1 MDLKEF
7 VSASLSQ
14 IAEGIIDAN
23 DKLKDKGAYVN
34 PNGVQ
39 AYSNDA
45 KAYGRLNAD
54 FKDHLPLVELVNFD
68 VAVQVESGSQAG
80 GGLKISIASI
90 GVGAEGSSSE
100 SHSSASR
107 IRFRVPMVYPQAK
120 AV

>member
-7 VSASLSQ
+7 ISVSLSQ

-23 DKLKDKGAYVN
+23 DKLKDKGAFVN
-34 PNGVQ
+34 PNAVQ

-45 KAYGRLNAD
+45 KAFGRLNAD
-54 FKDHLPLVELVNFD
+54 FKDHLQLVELVSFD
-68 VAVQVESGSQAG
+68 VAVQVESGAQTG

-100 SHSSASR
+100 SHSSDSR
-107 IRFRVPMVYPQAK
+107 IRFQIPMVYPQSK
-120 AV
+120 AI